1 VFTHCSNPECDA
13 VYRVTAETL
22 RTAMGMVRCVKCQTV
37 FNALSA
43 IVDQKPDGVVIPIRS
58 QLPFQQFGDRMV
70 MDPRLL
76 KSMPAFQ
83 ALKRTA
89 ANETTPPLTR
99 TGSFVAD
106 DADDDYVRQREA
118 RLKAAEAAL
127 DTKPLGRFV
136 GTAPAPDAALA
147 AERTVWKNLLPTTT
161 DFLMALR
168 NLLRHRRRTAMGLLA
183 ISAGVVAMLF
193 AGGFIEWSKW
203 FLRETTIMAHLGHIQ
218 LVKKDFFQSG
228 EADPFAYVLAE
239 EADLLA
245 QIEALPAVETVTPRL
260 GFSGLLSF
268 DDISI
273 AVLGEGV
280 DPQREAAVS
289 KQLTMVTGEGLSAR
303 QKNGIIIGKGLAESL
318 DVQAGDTV
326 VLLVSPEG
334 GGLGAADALVL
345 GTFQTSNKAYDD
357 VSIRIPIDM
366 ARRLLRTEGAHKWVI
381 LLGDTEQTVPT
392 LEKLRATFLSR
403 TDLEFVPW
411 SDLADFYNKS
421 AKLFA
426 AQLNVIWAV
435 IAIIIVVSIS
445 NTLIMNV
452 VERTAE
458 IGTLMA
464 LGLRQQRILAL
475 FVSEGFMLGCLG
487 GLIGAL
493 IGLALGAAVSAI
505 GIPLPP
511 APGMDFPVRG
521 EIMVTWSL
529 AIGGTL
535 LGILATLA
543 ASIYPARKASRLVI
557 VDALRHAR

>member
-1 VFTHCSNPECDA
+1 
-13 VYRVTAETL
+13 
-22 RTAMGMVRCVKCQTV
+22 MGMVRCVKCQNV

-43 IVDQKPDGVVIPIRS
+43 IADQKPDGVVIPIHS
-58 QLPFQQFGDRMV
+58 QLPFQKFGDRMV
-70 MDPRLL
+70 IDPRML
-76 KSMPAFQ
+76 KSMPAFR
-83 ALKRTA
+83 ALQQGPSGESATTLTHTGLHIA
-89 ANETTPPLTR
+89 A
-99 TGSFVAD
+99 
-106 DADDDYVRQREA
+106 DADDDDYFQQREM
-118 RLKAAEAAL
+118 RRKAAEAAL
-127 DTKPLGRFV
+127 DTKPVGRFR
-136 GTAPAPDAALA
+136 GSERAPAATMP
-147 AERTVWKNLLPTTT
+147 AERAAWRNRLPTAN

-203 FLRETTIMAHLGHIQ
+203 FLRETTIMAHLGHVQ
-218 LVKKDFFQSG
+218 LVKKDYFQSG
-228 EADPFAYVLAE
+228 EADPFAYVLDE
-239 EADLLA
+239 EPDLLA
-245 QIEALPAVETVTPRL
+245 QIEALPEVDTVTPRL
-260 GFSGLLSF
+260 AFSGLISF

-280 DPQREAAVS
+280 DPEREAAVS
-289 KQLTMVTGEGLSAR
+289 KQLTMVTGQGMSVAQE
-303 QKNGIIIGKGLAESL
+303 NGIIIGKGLAESL
-318 DVQAGDTV
+318 DVGAGDTV

-334 GGLGAADALVL
+334 GGLGASDAVVL

-366 ARRLLRTEGAHKWVI
+366 ARRLLRTDGAHKWVI
-381 LLGDTEQTVPT
+381 LLDDTEQTAPV
-392 LEKLRATFLSR
+392 LEKLRATFSSR
-403 TDLEFVPW
+403 ADLEFVPW

-452 VERTAE
+452 MERTAE

-475 FVSEGFMLGCLG
+475 FVSEGFMLGCM
-487 GLIGAL
+487 GAL
-493 IGLALGAAVSAI
+493 VGASIGLALGAAVSAV

>member
-1 VFTHCSNPECDA
+1 
-13 VYRVTAETL
+13 
-22 RTAMGMVRCVKCQTV
+22 MGMVRCVKCQTV

-43 IVDQKPDGVVIPIRS
+43 IVDQKPDGAVIPIRS

-76 KSMPAFQ
+76 KNMPAFQ
-83 ALKRTA
+83 ALQQTSASASA
-89 ANETTPPLTR
+89 APLTR
-99 TGSFVAD
+99 TGSFVAGD
-106 DADDDYVRQREA
+106 DADDDYIRQREL
-118 RLKAAEAAL
+118 RRKAAEAAL
-127 DTKPLGRFV
+127 ETEPVGRFV
-136 GTAPAPDAALA
+136 GSMSAPDAQVP
-147 AERTVWKNLLPTTT
+147 AERAAWRNLLPTAN

-168 NLLRHRRRTAMGLLA
+168 NLMRHRRRTAMGLLA

-203 FLRETTIMAHLGHIQ
+203 FLRETTIMAHLGHVQ

-228 EADPFAYVLAE
+228 EADPFAYILEE

-245 QIEALPAVETVTPRL
+245 QIEALPEVETITPRL
-260 GFSGLLSF
+260 GFSGLISF
-268 DDISI
+268 DDVSI

-289 KQLTMVTGEGLSAR
+289 KQLTIVTGEGLSAQ

-334 GGLGAADALVL
+334 GGLGAADAVIL

-381 LLGDTEQTVPT
+381 LLDDTEQTMPT
-392 LEKLRATFLSR
+392 LDKLRAAFSSR

-487 GLIGAL
+487 GLIGAM